1 MTRPFWTLLVAL
13 LGLAPLAA
21 RAELSVFA
29 CEPEWQA
36 LAEAIGGDRVQA
48 WSATSAAQ
56 DPHYVQAR
64 PSLIARLRRADL
76 LFCSGA
82 ELEAGWL
89 PVLLRRARNPAVL
102 PGKPGHLMAADQ
114 VELLEIPE
122 RLDRSEGD
130 IHAQGNPHVQL
141 DPRRL
146 LRIAQRLGE
155 RLALLDPAH
164 ADHYRTRLADFE
176 RRWQPAMADWQAR
189 GAALRGQRVVV
200 HHREWIYLLD
210 WLGLTRVDALEPKPG
225 VPPAAGHLARLK
237 AQLADT
243 PVLAIL
249 RSPRNDPRP
258 ADWLGEQT
266 GTPVLT
272 LPNTVDAAEG
282 PADLFALFDTLVA
295 QLTAT
300 GRAP

>member
-1 MTRPFWTLLVAL
+1 MALVAMLTLL
-13 LGLAPLAA
+13 PLAGH
-21 RAELSVFA
+21 AEVSVFA

-36 LAEAIGGDRVQA
+36 LAEEIGGDRVQA

-89 PVLLRRARNPAVL
+89 PVLLRRARNPTVL
-102 PGKPGHLMAADQ
+102 PGKPGHLMAAEQ
-114 VELLEIPE
+114 VVLLEVPE

-146 LRIAQRLGE
+146 LRIARVLGE
-155 RLALLDPAH
+155 RLAQLDPAH
-164 ADHYRTRLADFE
+164 ADHYRSRLTDFE
-176 RRWQPAMADWQAR
+176 QRWQQAMDDWQAR

-200 HHREWIYLLD
+200 HHREWVYLLD
-210 WLGLTRVDALEPKPG
+210 WLGLERLGALEPKPG

-237 AQLADT
+237 TQLASN
-243 PVLAIL
+243 PALAIL

-258 ADWLGEQT
+258 ADWLGEQS

-272 LPNTVDAAEG
+272 LPNTIDESEG
-282 PADLFALFDTLVA
+282 PADLFALFDTLVDRLSGQA
-295 QLTAT
+295 L
-300 GRAP
+300 RP